1 MPLTTALYTGMSG
14 LNANQTALDVI
25 GNNIA
30 NVNTT
35 AFKGSRALFQSEFSE
50 TYSFG
55 TAPGAV
61 YGGTNPSQKG
71 LGVRAGRIQRNF
83 AAGNVKV
90 TSVSTDVAI
99 EGNGLFVIQNAERY
113 FTRNG
118 HFQLNA
124 EDYLTA
130 ADGSYVM
137 GYGVDGNYNIV
148 ESALTPMQ
156 IPLNKITVA
165 KATSRIVMDGQ
176 LGGGDD
182 LVESTQGTTLRSDAL
197 REASGGAVDET
208 TALVDLRRY
217 DDGAETEVFFAGTTL
232 SFNGLRG
239 TTEREQGLRTLEVD
253 ATTTLG
259 DLMDFMV
266 DSFGIDTTAPTPAGA
281 TPAGWAL
288 AQVDADGDGTD
299 DSWVFD
305 ITGNVGAENAIRLGN
320 EGLRSS
326 SNTVPGPLSFD
337 ETAAAVGS
345 SAYTSLEVYDSLGI
359 PKQVDLT
366 FVFESDDNSGRMWRW
381 FANSPD
387 DSDASTV
394 LGTGTVSYDTQGDFI
409 EATNTTLR
417 IDLDDSGSLTPLQ
430 VDMDLSGTSGVVEGA
445 GITNETDMGVT
456 LAGQDGEKAGTLV
469 DFSIGE
475 DGKIMGSFSNDST
488 RVLGQLALATF
499 SNYGGLVDAGQN
511 LFKEGPNSGAAIIG
525 APLSN
530 GAGRVWGGAIET
542 SNVDISREFIDMIV
556 ASTGFSA
563 SSRVVTTSNQ
573 LLTELLQ
580 TVR

>member
-25 GNNIA
+25 GNNIS

-35 AFKGSRALFQSEFSE
+35 AFKGSRALFQPEFSE

-61 YGGTNPSQKG
+61 YGGSNPSQKG

-90 TSVSTDVAI
+90 TSAKTDVAI

-124 EDYLTA
+124 EDYLTT

-137 GYGVDGNYNIV
+137 GYGIDENYNIV
-148 ESALTPMQ
+148 ESALAPLR

-165 KATSRIVMDGQ
+165 RATSRILMDGQ

-182 LVESTQGTTLRSDAL
+182 LVEATQGTTLRSDVL
-197 REASGGAVDET
+197 RTASGVDVAED

-217 DDGAETEVFFAGTTL
+217 DGGAETEAFFEGTTL

-239 TTEREQGLRTLEVD
+239 TTDREQGARTLDVE

-266 DSFGIDTTAPTPAGA
+266 DSFGIDTDAPPPAGA
-281 TPAGWAL
+281 TPAGWKL
-288 AQVDADGDGTD
+288 EEVDADDDGSL

-305 ITGNVGAENAIRLGN
+305 ITGNVGAENAIRMGN
-320 EGLRSS
+320 EGLRST

-337 ETAAAVGS
+337 ETEAAVGS
-345 SAYTSLEVYDSLGI
+345 STHTSVEVYDSLGI
-359 PKQVDLT
+359 PKEVDLT
-366 FVFESDDNSGRMWRW
+366 FVFESDDNSGRVWRW

-394 LGTGTVSYDTQGDFI
+394 LGSGTVSYDTQGNYLD
-409 EATNTTLR
+409 ATDTTFR
-417 IDLDDSGSLTPLQ
+417 VDLDDSGSLTPLQ
-430 VDMDLSGTSGVVEGA
+430 IEMDLSGTSGVVQGA
-445 GITNETDMGVT
+445 GISDETDIGVT
-456 LAGQDGEKAGTLV
+456 LASQDGEKAGTLV
-469 DFSIGE
+469 DFSIAD
-475 DGKIMGSFSNDST
+475 DGQIMGSFSNDST

-511 LFKEGPNSGAAIIG
+511 LFKEGPNSGAAIVG

-542 SNVDISREFIDMIV
+542 SNIDISREFIDMIV

-563 SSRVVTTSNQ
+563 ASRVVTTSNQ